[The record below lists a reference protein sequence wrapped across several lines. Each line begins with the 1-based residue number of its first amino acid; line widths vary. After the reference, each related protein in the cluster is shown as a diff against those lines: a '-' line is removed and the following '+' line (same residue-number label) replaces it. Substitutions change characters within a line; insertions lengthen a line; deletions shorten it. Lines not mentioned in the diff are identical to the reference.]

1 MSSAL
6 RIAVSE
12 EKGSAPVTVLYLT
25 GDLDGKTYQELETK
39 AADLIKGGASNMLLD
54 LSGINFMGS
63 AGLRALH
70 GISNQLKDAGNGQMK
85 LLKPS
90 ESVGRIMKTLGF
102 DKHFSIHQD
111 MDSALGKF

>member
-39 AADLIKGGASNMLLD
+39 AADLIGNGASNLLLD

-70 GISNQLKDAGNGQMK
+70 GISLKLKDSGKGQMK
-85 LLKPS
+85 LLNPS
-90 ESVGRIMKTLGF
+90 DSVSRIFFTLGF
-102 DKHFSIHQD
+102 DKHFSIFKD
-111 MDSALGKF
+111 LDSALAAF